1 MISVNPS
8 WWQIFKKPYMKFQL
22 QTERRVVE
30 EFEGTNIEDSVEYAW
45 IDIDN
50 DDMNYLMSRFPIF
63 RTYHTQSIE
72 GECGLYG
79 KFEIRKPFTK
89 VTK

>member
-1 MISVNPS
+1 MISVKPS

-22 QTERRVVE
+22 EIERRVMKRERRMIVE
-30 EFEGTNIEDSVEYAW
+30 DYMEYEW
-45 IDIDN
+45 IDIDTE
-50 DDMNYLMSRFPIF
+50 DMNYLMIHFPIF
-63 RTYHTQSIE
+63 RTYHTQSIK
-72 GECGLYG
+72 GEYGLYG